1 MPSLTA
7 MRSNLL
13 LLLLLPLLVGCHS
26 SRRVVAV
33 PLTHKVEERIERQ
46 TVEGDTTT
54 LRLLFGERSDSLR
67 LAVRG
72 VSYQQGTQPTAPRLH
87 WQVSDEGIDI
97 TAETPPLEVETKAR
111 VEYQEV
117 PVEVEVTREVNRL
130 YGWQKALMWCGGV
143 VLLLLLIKVA
153 RKIINY

>member
-1 MPSLTA
+1 

-13 LLLLLPLLVGCHS
+13 LLLLLPLLGGCHS
-26 SRRVVAV
+26 PQRVVAV

-143 VLLLLLIKVA
+143 ALLLLLIKVA

>member
-1 MPSLTA
+1 M
-7 MRSNLL
+7 
-13 LLLLLPLLVGCHS
+13 
-26 SRRVVAV
+26 VAV

-46 TVEGDTTT
+46 TIEGDTTT
-54 LRLLFGERSDSLR
+54 LRLLFGECSDSLR
-67 LAVRG
+67 PALRE
-72 VSYQQGTQPTAPRLH
+72 VSYRQGTQPTAPRLH

-130 YGWQKALMWCGGV
+130 HPWQKGLMYVGIIGLIGF
-143 VLLLLLIKVA
+143 LLQLCKLSLRWIAVK
-153 RKIINY
+153 

>member
-1 MPSLTA
+1 MPSLAA

-13 LLLLLPLLVGCHS
+13 LLILLPLLGGCHS

-33 PLTHKVEERIERQ
+33 PLTHRVEERIERQ
-46 TVEGDTTT
+46 TIKGDSTT

-67 LAVRG
+67 LAFKG

-87 WQVSDEGIDI
+87 WQVSGEGIDI

-130 YGWQKALMWCGGV
+130 YWWQKALMWCGGV
-143 VLLLLLIKVA
+143 ALLLLVLKVA

>member
-1 MPSLTA
+1 MI
-7 MRSNLL
+7 
-13 LLLLLPLLVGCHS
+13 LPLLCGCRC
-26 SRRVVAV
+26 SRRMVAV

-46 TVEGDTTT
+46 TIEGDTTT
-54 LRLLFGERSDSLR
+54 LRLLFGECSDSLR
-67 LAVRG
+67 PALRE
-72 VSYQQGTQPTAPRLH
+72 VSYRQGTQPTAPRLH

-130 YGWQKALMWCGGV
+130 YGWQRALMWCGGV
-143 VLLLLLIKVA
+143 ALLLLLLKVA
-153 RKIINY
+153 RKTINY

>member
-1 MPSLTA
+1 

-13 LLLLLPLLVGCHS
+13 LLVLLPLLCGCHS
-26 SRRVVAV
+26 SQRVVAV
-33 PLTHKVEERIERQ
+33 PLTHRVEERIERQ

-67 LAVRG
+67 LTFKG

-87 WQVSDEGIDI
+87 WQVSGEGIDI

-111 VEYQEV
+111 LEYQEV
-117 PVEVEVTREVNRL
+117 PVEVEVTREVNHL

-143 VLLLLLIKVA
+143 ALLLLLIKVA

>member
-1 MPSLTA
+1 MK
-7 MRSNLL
+7 SNFLL
-13 LLLLLPLLVGCHS
+13 LILLPLLVGCHS

-33 PLTHKVEERIERQ
+33 PLTHRVEERIERQ

-67 LAVRG
+67 LAFRG
-72 VSYQQGTQPTAPRLH
+72 VSYQQGTKPTAPRLH
-87 WQVSDEGIDI
+87 WQVTDGGINV

-130 YGWQKALMWCGGV
+130 YWWQKGLMWCGAIA
-143 VLLLLLIKVA
+143 LLLLLLRVA
-153 RKIINY
+153 RRITNY

>member
-1 MPSLTA
+1 

-54 LRLLFGERSDSLR
+54 LRLKFGECSDSLR
-67 LAVRG
+67 LAFKG

-87 WQVSDEGIDI
+87 WQVSGEGIEI
-97 TAETPPLEVETKAR
+97 TAETPPLEVETTAR

-117 PVEVEVTREVNRL
+117 PREVEVTREVNRI
-130 YGWQKALMWCGGV
+130 YWWQKALMWCGGV
-143 VLLLLLIKVA
+143 VLLLLLLKVA
-153 RKIINY
+153 RKLINY

>member
-1 MPSLTA
+1 MPSLIP

-13 LLLLLPLLVGCHS
+13 LLVLLPLLCGCHTQ
-26 SRRVVAV
+26 RVVAV

-46 TVEGDTTT
+46 TIEGDTTT

-67 LAVRG
+67 LAFRG

-97 TAETPPLEVETKAR
+97 TAETPPLEVQTKVR

-117 PVEVEVTREVNRL
+117 PIEVEVTREVNRL
-130 YGWQKALMWCGGV
+130 YWWQKTLIWCGGMA
-143 VLLLLLIKVA
+143 LLLLLLKVA
-153 RKIINY
+153 RKTINY

>member
-1 MPSLTA
+1 

-13 LLLLLPLLVGCHS
+13 LLVLLPLLGGCHS
-26 SRRVVAV
+26 SKRMVAV
-33 PLTHKVEERIERQ
+33 PLTHRVEERIERQ

-67 LAVRG
+67 LAFRG

-87 WQVSDEGIDI
+87 WQVTGDGINI
-97 TAETPPLEVETKAR
+97 TAETPTQEVATKVR
-111 VEYQEV
+111 TEYQEV
-117 PVEVEVTREVNRL
+117 PREVEVTREVNHL

-143 VLLLLLIKVA
+143 ALLLLLLKVA
-153 RKIINY
+153 RKIIIS